1 MDDSATRMRANM
13 EKVLR
18 AMDVIPPFSPDGKQ
32 TSRKADSRQRV
43 SSQPQTEPCRC
54 VPGRKSNGESFVQE
68 GSQLEGE
75 TAVPQFDLG
84 EKILAEQRRMTA
96 RKRRAPGSTEA
107 KQDSSVHGTVVPARM
122 PLAALSGDDLI
133 QLQRIVAEIVAGDI
147 ERLCTGPARVLN

>member
-1 MDDSATRMRANM
+1 M

-18 AMDVIPPFSPDGKQ
+18 AMDVIPPFCPDGTQ
-32 TSRKADSRQRV
+32 SSRKADPKQRV
-43 SSQPQTEPCRC
+43 SSQPQTEPPRGA
-54 VPGRKSNGESFVQE
+54 PGRKPNGEASGRE
-68 GSQLEGE
+68 GSQAESK

-96 RKRRAPGSTEA
+96 RKRRAPGTSEA
-107 KQDSSVHGTVVPARM
+107 RQDSSVHGTVVPARV
-122 PLAALSGDDLI
+122 PLAALSGDDLV